1 MATFGEFSVAR
12 MGMIA
17 SQFALNVTGQ
27 NISNINTPGYTRQQL
42 DQYSF
47 VTNGSGIYRSNNVF
61 SVGQG
66 VMMSGVSQLRN
77 PYLDIRFRKEM
88 SSVGSADALLSGLEQ
103 IQSVIN
109 DVNKSGLTEQLQEL
123 YQRISDLMQ
132 DNNVNEQE
140 FDTLVRSS
148 AEELCKLLNLNAGKL
163 EEAYENV
170 MNSYK
175 EDIDGLNETLERIQ
189 KLTEQIRIAD
199 INGDSA
205 LELRD
210 QRNLLIDDLS
220 QYMKIDVTYGKED
233 VGAGFE
239 IEKLT
244 IKVVDN
250 ATGKPGQTLIDGIYR
265 AEVTLPDMIK
275 DEHGKDVAN
284 DRLLL
289 NIDELIS
296 PDGKDYISNTKS
308 SFEASGINIEPGS
321 AGGPQTI
328 IISYNDPAKTNN
340 PQTVNITFPVSTPAS
355 DSAEA
360 IEAARKATMQSLN
373 DAIKNNQELP
383 DLFTLTPR
391 EHGFLLTS
399 KGMGAGAAEITSIDL
414 SKSDITFTSTKPT
427 EAVDSNAGVIAEG
440 SGYGALES
448 TRQMLVGEGEFTADG
463 TVDTRGIPYY
473 MKSLDMLANK
483 FATEMNRINT
493 TGPDGQPLQSVDE
506 NGQLVDNKK
515 AGYLFVA
522 EGDDPNNPT
531 TTITA
536 SNIALSSKWMSGETQ
551 MVAAITTSPD
561 QTTQNDNLGRFL
573 NALNAEHVYTAFD
586 IVRDNNTNF
595 ATGQITYGNGAK
607 DGDLLTAQITYI
619 DSMNQEHTV
628 TVDFLAGTDAASTLK
643 NLETAI
649 RGSKEMQDANFLA
662 IQNQTDH
669 LDISAD
675 GDEDSLCNVI
685 TNLEIV
691 DPNGNIS
698 MSEGKI
704 ESNVS
709 MDSIYKGT
717 IEGSYS
723 NMQGVLGSDYN
734 TTAAIYDT
742 YATSADELNNS
753 RDSVSGVDLNDEGI
767 NLMTYQKAFAAACR
781 LMTTLDEAMDKV
793 INGMGIVG
801 R

>member
-210 QRNLLIDDLS
+210 QRNTLIDDLS

-289 NIDELIS
+289 NIGELIS
-296 PDGKDYISNTKS
+296 PDGEKQLSDSNS
-308 SFEASGINIEPGS
+308 IFQASGLDFT
-321 AGGPQTI
+321 AGVTGGQKEIT
-328 IISYNDPAKTNN
+328 ISYTDENGQPKTAKISFDVVAPANGAT
-340 PQTVNITFPVSTPAS
+340 
-355 DSAEA
+355 AED
-360 IEAARKATMQSLN
+360 IEQARLATMKNLN
-373 DAIKNNQELP
+373 AAIAQDTELP
-383 DLFTLTPR
+383 KLFKLNALGHGFTLTS
-391 EHGFLLTS
+391 LKT
-399 KGMGAGAAEITSIDL
+399 GAEAAEITGIDL
-414 SKSDITFTSTKPT
+414 GTSGIKFTSTRPT
-427 EAVDSNAGVIAEG
+427 PAVDSNQGLIAEG
-440 SGYGALES
+440 CGYGALES

-506 NGQLVDNKK
+506 NGQLVDNEK

-607 DGDLLTAQITYI
+607 DGDPLTAQITYI

-734 TTAAIYDT
+734 TTSAIYDT

>member
-12 MGMIA
+12 MGIIA

-47 VTNGSGIYRSNNVF
+47 ISNGSGVYRSDNVF

-66 VMMSGVSQLRN
+66 VMVSGVSQLRN

-88 SSVGSADALLSGLEQ
+88 SSVGSTDALLSGLEQ

-148 AEELCKLLNLNAGKL
+148 AEELCKLLNMNAGKL

-210 QRNLLIDDLS
+210 QRNTLIDDLS
-220 QYMKIDVTYGKED
+220 QYMKIDVTYGTED

-265 AEVTLPDMIK
+265 AEVTLPDQIEENGQMV
-275 DEHGKDVAN
+275 DN

-289 NIDELIS
+289 NIGELVS
-296 PDGKDYISNTKS
+296 PDGKDRISNTKS
-308 SFEASGINIEPGS
+308 SFEASGINIEPGA
-321 AGGPQTI
+321 AGGSQTI
-328 IISYNDPAKTNN
+328 TISYNDPAKTNN
-340 PQTVNITFPVSTPAS
+340 PQTVNIIFPASAPAS
-355 DSAEA
+355 DSAED
-360 IEAARKATMQSLN
+360 IEAARTATMKSLN
-373 DAIKNNQELP
+373 DAIKGNQELSN
-383 DLFTLTPR
+383 LFTLTVR
-391 EHGFLLTS
+391 AHGFLLTS
-399 KGMGAGAAEITSIDL
+399 KGTGAGAAEITDINLNGSG
-414 SKSDITFTSTKPT
+414 ITFASTQNTPAAT
-427 EAVDSNAGVIAEG
+427 SNAGVIAEG

-448 TRQMLVGEGEFTADG
+448 TRQMLVGEGEFTEDG

-493 TGPDGQPLQSVDE
+493 TGPDGQPLKNADGTLNE
-506 NGQLVDNKK
+506 N
-515 AGYLFVA
+515 AGNLFVA
-522 EGDDPNNPT
+522 EGDDPDNPT
-531 TTITA
+531 QTITA
-536 SNIALSSKWMSGETQ
+536 SNIALSSKWMSGETH

-586 IVRDNNTNF
+586 TIRDADT
-595 ATGQITYGNGAK
+595 TGFTSGQLNQDASVAAGTE
-607 DGDLLTAQITYI
+607 LTAKITYI
-619 DSMNQEHTV
+619 DGMNQEHTV
-628 TVDFLAGTDAASTLK
+628 EIKFQSGA
-643 NLETAI
+643 
-649 RGSKEMQDANFLA
+649 DANASMSNLFAAIEKDPTLA
-662 IQNQTDH
+662 AAGFDSFQNQGTSI
-669 LDISAD
+669 DISDKTDIPDGSLCSVVKNIEVSGAD
-675 GDEDSLCNVI
+675 GV
-685 TNLEIV
+685 
-691 DPNGNIS
+691 S
-698 MSEGKI
+698 MDAGKI
-704 ESNVS
+704 TSGVS

-793 INGMGIVG
+793 INSMGVVG

>member
-12 MGMIA
+12 MGIIA

-47 VTNGSGIYRSNNVF
+47 ISNGSGVYRSDNVF

-66 VMMSGVSQLRN
+66 VMVSGVSQLRN

-88 SSVGSADALLSGLEQ
+88 SSVGSTDALLSGLEQ

-148 AEELCKLLNLNAGKL
+148 AEELCKLLNMNAGKL

-189 KLTEQIRIAD
+189 KLTEQIRVAD

-220 QYMKIDVTYGKED
+220 QYMKIDVTYGTED

-275 DEHGKDVAN
+275 DKNGNDVAN

-289 NIDELIS
+289 NIGELFS
-296 PDGKDYISNTKS
+296 PDGKDYISNTKF

-328 IISYNDPAKTNN
+328 TISYKDAAGAVHKQDIFFEVAPLAADAT
-340 PQTVNITFPVSTPAS
+340 
-355 DSAEA
+355 AEQ
-360 IEAARKATMQSLN
+360 IEAARKATMQKLN
-373 DAIKNNQELP
+373 EEIRKNSELSN
-383 DLFTLTPR
+383 LFTLTAR
-391 EHGFLLTS
+391 DHGFLLTS
-399 KGMGAGAAEITSIDL
+399 KGTGAGAAEITGIDL
-414 SKSDITFTSTKPT
+414 SGSDITFASTKPT
-427 EAVDSNAGVIAEG
+427 EAVDSNQGVIAEG

-493 TGPDGQPLQSVDE
+493 TGPDGQPLKSVDE
-506 NGQLVDNKK
+506 NGNLVDNKK

-522 EGDDPNNPT
+522 EDDNPDNPT
-531 TTITA
+531 KTITA
-536 SNIALSSKWMSGETQ
+536 SNISLSSKWMSGETQ

-586 IVRDNNTNF
+586 IVRDNSTNF
-595 ATGQITYGNGAK
+595 ATGQITYGNGAH
-607 DGDLLTAQITYI
+607 DGDSLTAQITYI

-628 TVDFLAGTDAASTLK
+628 TVDFFAGTDAASTLK

-649 RGSKEMQDANFLA
+649 KGSKEMQDANFLT
-662 IQNQTDH
+662 IQNQTGH

-691 DPNGNIS
+691 DPKGNIS
-698 MSEGKI
+698 ISEGKI

>member
-12 MGMIA
+12 MGIIA

-47 VTNGSGIYRSNNVF
+47 ISNGSGVYRSDNVF

-66 VMMSGVSQLRN
+66 VMVSGVSQLRN

-88 SSVGSADALLSGLEQ
+88 SSVGSTDALLSGLEQ

-148 AEELCKLLNLNAGKL
+148 AEELCKLLNMNAGKL

-210 QRNLLIDDLS
+210 QRNTLIDDLS
-220 QYMKIDVTYGKED
+220 QYMKIDVTYGTED

-296 PDGKDYISNTKS
+296 PDGKDHISNTKS
-308 SFEASGINIEPGS
+308 SFEASGINIEPGA
-321 AGGPQTI
+321 AGGSQTI
-328 IISYNDPAKTNN
+328 TISYNDPAKTNN
-340 PQTVNITFPVSTPAS
+340 PQTVNIIFPVSTPAS
-355 DSAEA
+355 DSAED
-360 IEAARKATMQSLN
+360 IEAARTATMKSLN
-373 DAIKNNQELP
+373 NAIKNNQELS

-448 TRQMLVGEGEFTADG
+448 TRQMLVGEGEFTEDG

-493 TGPDGQPLQSVDE
+493 TGPDGQPLKNADGTLNE
-506 NGQLVDNKK
+506 N
-515 AGYLFVA
+515 AGNLFVA

-536 SNIALSSKWMSGETQ
+536 SNIALSSKWMSGETH

-607 DGDLLTAQITYI
+607 DGDPLTAQITYI
-619 DSMNQEHTV
+619 DSMNQGHTV

-734 TTAAIYDT
+734 TTSAIYDT

>member
-12 MGMIA
+12 MGIIA

-47 VTNGSGIYRSNNVF
+47 ISNGSGVYRSDNVF

-66 VMMSGVSQLRN
+66 VMVSGVSQLRN

-88 SSVGSADALLSGLEQ
+88 SSVGSTDALLSGLEQ

-148 AEELCKLLNLNAGKL
+148 AEELCKLLNMNAGKL

-210 QRNLLIDDLS
+210 QRNTLIDDLS
-220 QYMKIDVTYGKED
+220 QYMKIDVTYGTED

-265 AEVTLPDMIK
+265 AEVTLPDQIEENGQMV
-275 DEHGKDVAN
+275 DN

-289 NIDELIS
+289 NIGELIS
-296 PDGKDYISNTKS
+296 PDGEKQLSNS
-308 SFEASGINIEPGS
+308 NSIFQASGLDFT
-321 AGGPQTI
+321 AGVTGGQKEITISYTDENGQPQTAK
-328 IISYNDPAKTNN
+328 ISFDVVAPANGATSEEIEQARLDTMANLN
-340 PQTVNITFPVSTPAS
+340 A
-355 DSAEA
+355 A
-360 IEAARKATMQSLN
+360 IAN
-373 DAIKNNQELP
+373 DAQLSKLFKLNAL
-383 DLFTLTPR
+383 DHGFTLTS
-391 EHGFLLTS
+391 LKT
-399 KGMGAGAAEITSIDL
+399 GAEAAEITGIDL
-414 SKSDITFTSTKPT
+414 GTSGIKFTGTKKTP
-427 EAVDSNAGVIAEG
+427 AIDSNQGVIAEG

-448 TRQMLVGEGEFTADG
+448 TRQMLVGEGEFTEDG

-493 TGPDGQPLQSVDE
+493 TGPDGQPLKNADGTLNE
-506 NGQLVDNKK
+506 N
-515 AGYLFVA
+515 AGNLFVA
-522 EGDDPNNPT
+522 EGDDPDNPT
-531 TTITA
+531 QTITA
-536 SNIALSSKWMSGETQ
+536 SNIALSSKWMSGETH

-586 IVRDNNTNF
+586 TIRDADT
-595 ATGQITYGNGAK
+595 TGFTSGQLNQDASVAAGTE
-607 DGDLLTAQITYI
+607 LTAKITYI
-619 DSMNQEHTV
+619 DGMNQEHTMEIK
-628 TVDFLAGTDAASTLK
+628 FQSGA
-643 NLETAI
+643 
-649 RGSKEMQDANFLA
+649 DANASMSNLFAAIEKDPTLA
-662 IQNQTDH
+662 PAGFDSFQNQGTSI
-669 LDISAD
+669 DISDKTDIPDGSLCSVVKNIEVSGAD
-675 GDEDSLCNVI
+675 GV
-685 TNLEIV
+685 
-691 DPNGNIS
+691 S
-698 MSEGKI
+698 MDAGKI
-704 ESNVS
+704 TSGVS

-793 INGMGIVG
+793 INGMGVVG

>member
-12 MGMIA
+12 MGIIA

-47 VTNGSGIYRSNNVF
+47 ISNGSGVYRSDNVF

-66 VMMSGVSQLRN
+66 VMVSGVSQLRN

-88 SSVGSADALLSGLEQ
+88 SSVGSTDALLSGLEQ

-148 AEELCKLLNLNAGKL
+148 AEELCKLLNMNAGKL

-210 QRNLLIDDLS
+210 QRNTLIDDLS
-220 QYMKIDVTYGKED
+220 QYMKIDVTYGTED

-265 AEVTLPDMIK
+265 AEVTLPDQIEENGQMV
-275 DEHGKDVAN
+275 DN

-289 NIDELIS
+289 NIGELIS
-296 PDGKDYISNTKS
+296 PDGEKQLSNS
-308 SFEASGINIEPGS
+308 NSIFQASGLDFT
-321 AGGPQTI
+321 AGVTGGRKEITISYTDENGQPQTAK
-328 IISYNDPAKTNN
+328 ISFDVVAPANGATSEEIEQARLDTMANLN
-340 PQTVNITFPVSTPAS
+340 A
-355 DSAEA
+355 A
-360 IEAARKATMQSLN
+360 IAN
-373 DAIKNNQELP
+373 DAQLSKLFKLNAL
-383 DLFTLTPR
+383 DHGFTLTS
-391 EHGFLLTS
+391 LKT
-399 KGMGAGAAEITSIDL
+399 GAEAAEITGIDL
-414 SKSDITFTSTKPT
+414 GTSGIKFTGTKKTP
-427 EAVDSNAGVIAEG
+427 AIDSNQGVIAEG

-448 TRQMLVGEGEFTADG
+448 TRQMLVGEGEFTEDG

-493 TGPDGQPLQSVDE
+493 TGPDGQPLKNADGTLNE
-506 NGQLVDNKK
+506 N
-515 AGYLFVA
+515 AGNLFVA
-522 EGDDPNNPT
+522 EGDDPDNPT
-531 TTITA
+531 QTITA
-536 SNIALSSKWMSGETQ
+536 SNIALSSKWMSGETH

-586 IVRDNNTNF
+586 TIRDADT
-595 ATGQITYGNGAK
+595 TGFTSGQLNQDASVAAGTE
-607 DGDLLTAQITYI
+607 LTAKITYI
-619 DSMNQEHTV
+619 DGMNQEHTV
-628 TVDFLAGTDAASTLK
+628 EIKFQSGA
-643 NLETAI
+643 
-649 RGSKEMQDANFLA
+649 DANASMSNLFAAIEKDPTLA
-662 IQNQTDH
+662 AAGFDSFQNQGTSI
-669 LDISAD
+669 DISDKTDIPDGSLCSVVKNIEVSGAD
-675 GDEDSLCNVI
+675 GV
-685 TNLEIV
+685 
-691 DPNGNIS
+691 S
-698 MSEGKI
+698 MDAGKI
-704 ESNVS
+704 TSGVS

-793 INGMGIVG
+793 INGMGVVG